1 MRDLLTDILQQ
12 SAPPAAFAWLRDRL
26 GEQETQFSK
35 RPFYYAFSGV
45 SRHFPKHGRLEI
57 VPEQSQRLQE
67 LAPGLSLDHWDVFRL
82 ARVLLLLALDRQEK
96 SVFLETI
103 AALLNTADLREQ
115 AAIYS
120 AYPLLPHQEDLVES
134 AIDGLRSNIVDVFDS
149 IALNNPF
156 PAARFT
162 DAAWNQMVLKAI
174 FISRPLYRISG
185 LETRRNA
192 DLAAAISYL
201 AHERWAA
208 GRRIPAEAWRN
219 CVGFVSDEIS
229 ADLHHLL
236 ETGEPTDREAA
247 ALVLASDGDPRL
259 ADLRGRLEGEIDAI
273 GAGTLSWDRLGEKL
287 EFPVTL
293 NGSPAKA

>member
-57 VPEQSQRLQE
+57 TPGQSQRLQE
-67 LAPGLSLDHWDVFRL
+67 LAPGLSLAHWDVFRL
-82 ARVLLLLALDRQEK
+82 ARVLLLLALERQEK

-185 LETRRNA
+185 LEARRNA

-208 GRRIPAEAWRN
+208 GRRIPADAWRN

-236 ETGEPTDREAA
+236 ETGEPADREAA

-287 EFPVTL
+287 EFPATL

>member
-1 MRDLLTDILQQ
+1 MRELLTDIL
-12 SAPPAAFAWLRDRL
+12 SSSSPSEATAWLREKLD
-26 GEQETQFSK
+26 EQEANFSK

-45 SRHFPKHGRLEI
+45 SRHFPKRSRLEVGEEQAAALHEQ
-57 VPEQSQRLQE
+57 VP
-67 LAPGLSLDHWDVFRL
+67 GFSLEHWDLFRL
-82 ARVLLLLALDRQEK
+82 ARVLLLLVLAKQEK
-96 SVFLETI
+96 AIFVETI
-103 AALLNTADLREQ
+103 LALLNTADLREQ

-120 AYPLLPHQEDLVES
+120 AYSLLPHQEDLVES
-134 AIDGLRSNIVDVFDS
+134 AVDGLRSNIVDVFDS

-156 PAARFT
+156 PAVHFT

-174 FISRPLYRISG
+174 FISRPLYRITG
-185 LETRRNA
+185 LDSRRNGE
-192 DLAAAISYL
+192 LAAAISYL

-219 CVGFVSDEIS
+219 CVGFVSDEVS
-229 ADLHHLL
+229 SDLHHLL
-236 ETGEPTDREAA
+236 ETGEPSDREAA
-247 ALVLASDGDPRL
+247 ALILATDADPRL

-293 NGSPAKA
+293 NGSPAGV

>member
-1 MRDLLTDILQQ
+1 MRAILTDLLKA
-12 SAPPAAFAWLRDRL
+12 SAPVNAVAWLQERIA
-26 GEQETQFSK
+26 EQESQFSK

-45 SRHFPKHGRLEI
+45 SRHFPKHGRVAISE
-57 VPEQSQRLQE
+57 EEAARLGE
-67 LAPGLSLDHWDVFRL
+67 LSPGFTVEHWDVFRL
-82 ARVLLLLALDRQEK
+82 ARVLLLLTLAKQEK
-96 SVFLETI
+96 PVFVETI

-120 AYPLLPHQEDLVES
+120 AYALLPHQEGLVDS
-134 AIDGLRSNIVDVFDS
+134 AVDGLRSNIVDVFDS
-149 IALNNPF
+149 IALDNPF
-156 PAARFT
+156 PSAHFT

-174 FISRPLYRISG
+174 FISRPLYRITG
-185 LETRRNA
+185 LDARRNT

-219 CVGFVSDEIS
+219 CVGFVSDDLS
-229 ADLHHLL
+229 ADLHQLL

-247 ALVLASDGDPRL
+247 ALVLAADGDPRL

-273 GAGTLSWDRLGEKL
+273 GSGTLSWERLGEKL
-287 EFPVTL
+287 ASPPTL

>member
-1 MRDLLTDILQQ
+1 MRDLLTDILNR
-12 SAPPAAFAWLRDRL
+12 SAPPEATAWLKDRL
-26 GEQETQFSK
+26 AEQDAQFSK

-45 SRHFPKHGRLEI
+45 SRHFPKRGRVVIGEDQAGAL
-57 VPEQSQRLQE
+57 RE
-67 LAPGLSLDHWDVFRL
+67 LAPGFSPEHWDLFRL
-82 ARVLLLLALDRQEK
+82 ARVLLLLVLAGQEK
-96 SVFLETI
+96 SVRLETI
-103 AALLNTADLREQ
+103 SSLLNTADLREQ

-120 AYPLLPHQEDLVES
+120 ALPLLPHQEEFVES
-134 AIDGLRSNIVDVFDS
+134 AVDGLRSNIVDVFDS

-156 PAARFT
+156 PAAHFT

-174 FISRPLYRISG
+174 FIGRPLYRITG
-185 LETRRNA
+185 LDSRRNA
-192 DLAAAISYL
+192 ELAAAISYL

-219 CVGFVSDEIS
+219 CVGFVTDEIS
-229 ADLHHLL
+229 SDLHHLL

-247 ALVLASDGDPRL
+247 ALVLATDGDPRL

-273 GAGTLSWDRLGEKL
+273 GAGTLSWERLGEKL

-293 NGSPAKA
+293 NGSPAKS

>member
-12 SAPPAAFAWLRDRL
+12 SAPPEAVTWLKERIA
-26 GEQETQFSK
+26 EQETHFSK

-45 SRHFPKHGRLEI
+45 SRHFPKRGRLVI
-57 VPEQSQRLQE
+57 QPEQAARLRE
-67 LAPGLSLDHWDVFRL
+67 LSPGVSIDHWDLYRL
-82 ARVLLLLALDRQEK
+82 ARVLLLLSLAKLEQP
-96 SVFLETI
+96 VFLETI

-115 AAIYS
+115 AAIYT

-134 AIDGLRSNIVDVFDS
+134 AVDGLRSNIVDVFDS

-156 PAARFT
+156 PAAHFT

-174 FISRPLYRISG
+174 FIARPLYRISG
-185 LETRRNA
+185 LDARRNG

-208 GRRIPAEAWRN
+208 GRRVPAEAWRN
-219 CVGFVSDEIS
+219 CVGFVSDDIS

-247 ALVLASDGDPRL
+247 ALVLAADGDPRL

>member
-57 VPEQSQRLQE
+57 TPEQSQRLQE

-82 ARVLLLLALDRQEK
+82 ARVLLLLALEKQEK

-185 LETRRNA
+185 LEARRNA

>member
-1 MRDLLTDILQQ
+1 MRDLLTDILTQ
-12 SAPPAAFAWLRDRL
+12 SAPPEAAAWLRERL
-26 GEQETQFSK
+26 AEQETQFSK

-45 SRHFPKHGRLEI
+45 SRRFPKRGRLETT
-57 VPEQSQRLQE
+57 PEQANRLRE
-67 LAPGLSLDHWDVFRL
+67 LAPGLSLEHWDVFRL
-82 ARVLLLLALDRQEK
+82 ARVLLLLALAKQEK
-96 SVFLETI
+96 GVFRETI

-120 AYPLLPHQEDLVES
+120 AYPLLPHQDELVES

-149 IALNNPF
+149 IALNNPL

-174 FISRPLYRISG
+174 FISRPLYRVAG
-185 LETRRNA
+185 LDARRNA

>member
-1 MRDLLTDILQQ
+1 MRALLTDLLQA
-12 SAPPAAFAWLRDRL
+12 SAPAEAVAWLQERIA
-26 GEQETQFSK
+26 EQEVGFSK
-35 RPFYYAFSGV
+35 RPFYYSFSGV
-45 SRHFPKHGRLEI
+45 SRHFPKQGCI
-57 VPEQSQRLQE
+57 KISPEEAEQLC
-67 LAPGLSLDHWDVFRL
+67 GLSPGFTVEHWDVFRL
-82 ARVLLLLALDRQEK
+82 ARVLLLLTLAKQEK
-96 SVFLETI
+96 PVFLETI

-115 AAIYS
+115 SAIYS
-120 AYPLLPHQEDLVES
+120 AYALLPHQGELVES

-149 IALNNPF
+149 IALDNPF
-156 PAARFT
+156 PAAHFT

-174 FISRPLYRISG
+174 FISRPLYRVTG
-185 LETRRNA
+185 LDARRNA
-192 DLAAAISYL
+192 DLATAISYL

-208 GRRIPAEAWRN
+208 GRRVPAEAWRN
-219 CVGFVSDEIS
+219 CVGFVSDDLS

-273 GAGTLSWDRLGEKL
+273 GSGTLSWERLGEKL
-287 EFPVTL
+287 ALPPTL

>member
-1 MRDLLTDILQQ
+1 MRAFLTDLLKA
-12 SAPPAAFAWLRDRL
+12 SAPAEAVAWLQERIT
-26 GEQETQFSK
+26 EQETRFSK

-45 SRHFPKHGRLEI
+45 SRHFPKHGSIEI
-57 VPEQSQRLQE
+57 TSEEGAQLRE
-67 LAPGLSLDHWDVFRL
+67 RFPGFSVDHWDAFRL
-82 ARVLLLLALDRQEK
+82 ARVLLLLTLAKQEK
-96 SVFLETI
+96 PVFLETI

-120 AYPLLPHQEDLVES
+120 SYALLPHQEELIES
-134 AIDGLRSNIVDVFDS
+134 AIDGLRSNIIDVYDS

-156 PAARFT
+156 PSAHFT

-174 FISRPLYRISG
+174 FISRPLYRITG
-185 LETRRNA
+185 LDARRNGE
-192 DLAAAISYL
+192 LAAAISYL

-208 GRRIPAEAWRN
+208 GRRIPADAWRN
-219 CVGFVSDEIS
+219 CVGFVTDEIS

-236 ETGEPTDREAA
+236 ETGDPTDREAA

-273 GAGTLSWDRLGEKL
+273 GSGTLSWDRLGEKL

-293 NGSPAKA
+293 NGAPAKA